1 LNILKNEQIKEQIKN
16 ENLKILQN
24 QQQLTASTTKT
35 EKVQDLTEI
44 GELVQISE
52 DDQEVHN
59 FPMINVDIVKG
70 VAARRIIA
78 VMS

>member
-1 LNILKNEQIKEQIKN
+1 MNILKNEQIKEQIKN

-24 QQQLTASTTKT
+24 QQQLTASTAKT

-70 VAARRIIA
+70 VAARNGELY
-78 VMS
+78 

>member
-16 ENLKILQN
+16 ENLKIFQN
-24 QQQLTASTTKT
+24 QQQMTASTTKT

-70 VAARRIIA
+70 VAARNGELY
-78 VMS
+78 

>member
-1 LNILKNEQIKEQIKN
+1 MNILKNEQIKEQIKN

-24 QQQLTASTTKT
+24 QQQLTTSTTKT

-70 VAARRIIA
+70 VAARNGELY
-78 VMS
+78 

>member
-44 GELVQISE
+44 GELIQISE

-70 VAARRIIA
+70 VAARNGELY
-78 VMS
+78 